1 MRGRF
6 VNALICI
13 ALLSV
18 FAADISV
25 GCGQNQYV
33 YGPVDQ
39 KLITGGGEASYMI
52 KVEGQFYDVPHAF
65 YDKVQVGDIVKYNG
79 REWSI
84 EKPAYSPASVP
95 APAPAPPR

>member
-1 MRGRF
+1 MRGRL
-6 VNALICI
+6 VNVLICI

-18 FAADISV
+18 FAADFSV

-39 KLITGGGEASYMI
+39 KLVSSGGEANYLI
-52 KVEGQFYDVPHAF
+52 KVQGDFYDVPRAF
-65 YDKVQVGDIVKYNG
+65 YDRVQVGDVVKYNG

-84 EKPAYSPASVP
+84 EKPAYVPASVP
-95 APAPAPPR
+95 APAPPR